1 MRNSSSPATSS
12 TDSIGTPSS
21 VFIDRW
27 RAHMRSLVL
36 EGLAESTEG
45 LTWTN
50 ELLTA
55 LLEELHVTEEFE
67 QLAGPLPRNAKRDAA
82 RLLAIALFLRHSW
95 DPADLDALV
104 DRLLF
109 RTCAI
114 DVFDPSSKHG
124 NRGQR
129 HCPLAGPSPLGPR
142 ARKEL
147 P

>member
-1 MRNSSSPATSS
+1 MRNGSSPATSS
-12 TDSIGTPSS
+12 TDSTGTSSS
-21 VFIDRW
+21 VPLDRW

-104 DRLLF
+104 NRVLF
-109 RTCAI
+109 RGYAI
-114 DVFDPSSKHG
+114 DAFHPSSKHG
-124 NRGQR
+124 DRGHR
-129 HCPLAGPSPLGPR
+129 RRPLAGPSPTGPR

-147 P
+147 T

>member
-1 MRNSSSPATSS
+1 MRNGSSPATSS
-12 TDSIGTPSS
+12 TDSTGTPSS
-21 VFIDRW
+21 VSLDGW

-36 EGLAESTEG
+36 EGLAEGTEG

-95 DPADLDALV
+95 DPADLDTLV
-104 DRLLF
+104 DRVLF
-109 RTCAI
+109 RACEI
-114 DVFDPSSKHG
+114 DVVHPSSKHG
-124 NRGQR
+124 DRGHR
-129 HCPLAGPSPLGPR
+129 HLPVARTSPSGPR